1 MLGARAIGL
10 CRARHS
16 AFLGLPHGRAPCHVV
31 EPRARDLLAQ
41 SESQH
46 RVVIE
51 AHTRLETG
59 IAEWR
64 INPPTPVEREDRLS
78 MIADVACEVIA
89 DRVRSAIAPATVPPS
104 GRDDPSKE

>member
-1 MLGARAIGL
+1 VTDKKPQVPLADNYAVTMFCARAL
-10 CRARHS
+10 
-16 AFLGLPHGRAPCHVV
+16 
-31 EPRARDLLAQ
+31 DLLAQ

-51 AHTRLETG
+51 AHTRLAWS

-78 MIADVACEVIA
+78 MIADVVCEVIA
-89 DRVRSAIAPATVPPS
+89 GSRTASARYRYADGARR
-104 GRDDPSKE
+104 GEG

>member
-1 MLGARAIGL
+1 MFCARAL
-10 CRARHS
+10 
-16 AFLGLPHGRAPCHVV
+16 
-31 EPRARDLLAQ
+31 DLLAHR
-41 SESQH
+41 ESQH

-78 MIADVACEVIA
+78 MIAEVVCEMIA
-89 DRVRSAIAPATVPPS
+89 AVREQRALAVDMQTAQPALQANTETS
-104 GRDDPSKE
+104 